1 MSIKQSDEHPNG
13 IGGEMSNKP
22 KAKKLAGLLAENL
35 KVPVCED
42 CDVLRAANLAAI
54 DFYGPK
60 KTQLFEKNLSGM
72 ITTHVDLGC
81 KPCPVEDILKMIKK
95 DRLAAIAA
103 LF

>member
-1 MSIKQSDEHPNG
+1 MSIKQSDQDPNG
-13 IGGEMSNKP
+13 IGGEMFKKP
-22 KAKKLAGLLAENL
+22 KAEKLAGLLAQNL

-42 CDVLRAANLAAI
+42 CDILRAANLAAI
-54 DFYGPK
+54 DYYGPK
-60 KTQLFEKNLSGM
+60 KSELFENNLSGM

-81 KPCPVEDILKMIKK
+81 HPCPVEDILKMIKK